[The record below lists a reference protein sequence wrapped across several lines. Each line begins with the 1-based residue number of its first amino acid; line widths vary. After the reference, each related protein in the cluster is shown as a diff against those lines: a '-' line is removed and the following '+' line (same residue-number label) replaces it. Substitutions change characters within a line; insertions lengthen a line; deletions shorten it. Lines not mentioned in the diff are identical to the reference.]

1 MKPEVFIEVNMKIKD
16 LEMEIAELLGTN
28 ISLSFEFSK
37 PADNKVSIE
46 EIGMLILNAVAE
58 FYEINIQELLSD
70 SKKGELVKCRE
81 FIVRFLWDYFTNP
94 DKQKVAQLIKRDRS
108 SLYNLRDNFNNNYK
122 NYQEYRDSYN
132 ALQSY
137 LYTKIKTYELSK
149 RK

>member
-94 DKQKVAQLIKRDRS
+94 DKQKVAHLIKRDRS

-149 RK
+149 GK